1 MKEETKLATIAPT
14 ALSSKRKAFMR
25 IASLRPCY
33 DSNQRGSMKKTE
45 RLVSLLAAY
54 EEQAAERAAAL
65 AVAEEGLKLDS
76 ALRDAE
82 LLVTALKEQAQAEQL
97 SEQELKFVEQAAK
110 LAETM
115 AFLACQTVEI
125 EAAKIL
131 SAQRQDFVATLT
143 HDLKNPLIG
152 ANRLLEL
159 FIDGALG
166 PINSQQ
172 AELLA
177 ELKNSN
183 SASLMLINTLSD
195 IYRYETNPGEINCE
209 VLPLVPIVEVAC
221 NDLKNWATQSNF
233 QTNLSAEENMQSV
246 YIDGQAI
253 KRLVDNLLGNAAKF
267 AGPDGIVD
275 ISVASDDNNAVIE
288 VHDNGVGI
296 PAAER
301 KHLFQRFSQGAV
313 GKRYSGGSGLGLY
326 LCRQIAQAHGG
337 KIECVDSNQGTT
349 FRVSLPIKTE
359 PKVDV
364 AE

>member
-1 MKEETKLATIAPT
+1 
-14 ALSSKRKAFMR
+14 
-25 IASLRPCY
+25 
-33 DSNQRGSMKKTE
+33 MKKTE
-45 RLVSLLAAY
+45 QLLSLLATY

-65 AVAEEGLKLDS
+65 IVAEEGLKIDS

-82 LLVTALKEQAQAEQL
+82 SLVTALKEQAQVEQL
-97 SEQELKFVEQAAK
+97 GEQEIRLVEQAGK
-110 LAETM
+110 LAETL

-131 SAQRQDFVATLT
+131 SIQRQDFVATLT

-166 PINSQQ
+166 PINPQQ

-183 SASLMLINTLSD
+183 NASLMLINTLSD
-195 IYRYETNPGEINCE
+195 VYRYEINPSQINCE

-221 NDLKNWATQSNF
+221 NDLKNWTTQSKF
-233 QTNLSAEENMQSV
+233 QTNLSAEENMESV

-267 AGPDGIVD
+267 AGPDGVVD
-275 ISVASDDNNAVIE
+275 ISVTSDDENAVIE
-288 VHDNGVGI
+288 VHDNGAGI
-296 PAAER
+296 SPSER

-326 LCRQIAQAHGG
+326 LCRQIAHAHGG
-337 KIECVDSNQGTT
+337 KIECVDCNQGTT
-349 FRVSLPIKTE
+349 FRVSLPIKTAL
-359 PKVDV
+359 KADA